1 MVQNNYK
8 TSAKVPVERF
18 TCTTSLLHDSASG
31 FTEFDPV
38 TKQVHIPMSFLTLHF
53 LSIDEIFQKCI
64 TLEFKDIS

>member
-38 TKQVHIPMSFLTLHF
+38 TKQELFNAAFLIH
-53 LSIDEIFQKCI
+53 FQKCI
-64 TLEFKDIS
+64 TLAFKDIS

>member
-8 TSAKVPVERF
+8 TSAKVPVEMF

-53 LSIDEIFQKCI
+53 LSI
-64 TLEFKDIS
+64 FKNVYH